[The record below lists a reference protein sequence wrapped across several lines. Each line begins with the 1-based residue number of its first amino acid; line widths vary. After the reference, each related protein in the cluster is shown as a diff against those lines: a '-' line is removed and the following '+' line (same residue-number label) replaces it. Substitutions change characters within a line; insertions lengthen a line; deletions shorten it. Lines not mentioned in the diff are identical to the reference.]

1 MRHQLWLLTLV
12 LFFPG
17 TLLAQ
22 NSKVPFENGN
32 HAFRYVLH
40 MLELQPRNDLSELD
54 EDTILIVFGET
65 QILDSDKIPGGL
77 EQFLNNG
84 GAVLIA
90 TDRPNPGTW
99 QSVFDIHF
107 FDKFVQAPSDPVSA
121 YRSLEACPWVT
132 PMTSRKVEG
141 IPIPIGLSEVATNK
155 PAYFLNRSRKLRTL
169 AFFSDNCWIEDHGTR
184 KTLSEKLGRQSA
196 AFAAA
201 GGIGQGRALVLSDHS
216 VFINEMMI
224 QQDNNNFDF
233 AVQCVSWLM
242 KRDDGSE
249 RTHVLFLDEGEAFT
263 NFDIPLDLMDVPTP
277 PLDIVNR
284 FLVKLEQ
291 ENFFNRLILGN
302 NPGRVM
308 GNILRVLTIVIT
320 TALAGFGC
328 YRFLHARHRMETTEP
343 LFVTKLAQQSP
354 EVDVITQR
362 HLTMIK
368 TDNFWEA
375 AHHLSRDWF
384 ETVTPGLMAK
394 VAESE
399 GPKSRL
405 ISFTVDAGWWRRLS
419 WQKKVKDVWRFAVG
433 SPRKLTAAEFA
444 RFVTQLDEVKTAQSR
459 GLLQFRNMN

>member
-1 MRHQLWLLTLV
+1 MLLLPEKAV
-12 LFFPG
+12 
-17 TLLAQ
+17 AQ
-22 NSKVPFENGN
+22 ASKVPFQNGN
-32 HAFRYVLH
+32 HAFRYALYMH
-40 MLELQPRNDLSELD
+40 HLEPRSHLNELD
-54 EDTILIVFGET
+54 EDTIPNTILIIFGET
-65 QILDSDKIPGGL
+65 QILDSDGIPGGL
-77 EQFLNNG
+77 EPFLKKG

-90 TDRPNPGTW
+90 TDRPNQGRW
-99 QSVFDIHF
+99 QDIFRIHF
-107 FDKFVQAPSDPVSA
+107 QDKFLYATPDPESA
-121 YRSLEACPWVT
+121 YKGLEACPWVT
-132 PMTSRKVEG
+132 PQEVAG
-141 IPIPIGLSEVATNK
+141 ISIFRGLNEVATNK
-155 PAYFLNRSRKLRTL
+155 PVYFTNDGKILRTL
-169 AFFSDNCWIEDHGTR
+169 ATFPGNCWTEERGTR
-184 KTLSEKLGRQSA
+184 RSLSDKVGRQPA
-196 AFAAA
+196 VFAAA
-201 GGIGQGRALVLSDHS
+201 GAIDQGRALVLSDHS

-224 QQDNNNFDF
+224 QPDNNNFDLAF
-233 AVQCVSWLM
+233 ESVRWLM
-242 KRDDGSE
+242 KRDDGTE
-249 RTHVLFLDEGEAFT
+249 RTHVYFLDEGEVFT
-263 NFDIPLDLMDVPTP
+263 DFNIPLDLMDVPTP
-277 PLDIVNR
+277 PMDILNR

-291 ENFFNRLILGN
+291 ENFFNRLILEP

-343 LFVTKLAQQSP
+343 LFATRLAQQSP
-354 EVDVITQR
+354 EADVITQR

-399 GPKSRL
+399 GPKSGL